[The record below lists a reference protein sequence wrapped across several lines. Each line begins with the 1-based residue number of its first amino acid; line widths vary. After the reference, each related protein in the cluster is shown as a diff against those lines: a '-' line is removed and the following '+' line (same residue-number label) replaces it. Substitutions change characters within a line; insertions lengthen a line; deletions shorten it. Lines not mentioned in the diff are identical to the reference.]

1 MDKEINQEMD
11 TTRFVNI
18 DDEPLDIYIGGKL
31 VRHLEKDEENILV
44 VYVAQVGAKHLID
57 RILQKKGVKDSL
69 RDTPE
74 RKSLFARILPD
85 MAVEIDVKPQTK
97 EEFEDAIMKR
107 LEEQAILIRSLS
119 QGEEDKGEK
128 EKEVESL
135 RKELDE
141 LKASIEEKVS
151 EKPESATPKKQDKSS
166 KVA

>member
-1 MDKEINQEMD
+1 
-11 TTRFVNI
+11 
-18 DDEPLDIYIGGKL
+18 
-31 VRHLEKDEENILV
+31 
-44 VYVAQVGAKHLID
+44 
-57 RILQKKGVKDSL
+57 SL